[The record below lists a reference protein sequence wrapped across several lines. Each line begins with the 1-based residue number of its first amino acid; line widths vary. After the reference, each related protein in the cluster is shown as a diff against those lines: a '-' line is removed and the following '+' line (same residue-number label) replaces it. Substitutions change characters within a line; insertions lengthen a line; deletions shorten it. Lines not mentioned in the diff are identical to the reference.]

1 MKKLIAAG
9 VLAFAALTACSACGQ
24 DPVVTEVPVNPNLAP
39 QIYPNGVAVADPSMF
54 IALLEG
60 NGYPGAFYNKDQ
72 HIEDGWAACAAVH
85 TGKTYQ
91 PAGVSAKDAQTLM
104 KAAQTYLCPRSVTA
118 GGTAPYS
125 PS

>member
-9 VLAFAALTACSACGQ
+9 VMAFAALTACSACGQ
-24 DPVVTEVPVNPNLAP
+24 DPVVTEIPTVNQPPML
-39 QIYPNGVAVADPSMF
+39 YPNGVAVADPSLF

-91 PAGVSAKDAQTLM
+91 PAGVSASDAQMLT
-104 KAAQTYLCPRSVTA
+104 KAAQTYLCPRSVAA